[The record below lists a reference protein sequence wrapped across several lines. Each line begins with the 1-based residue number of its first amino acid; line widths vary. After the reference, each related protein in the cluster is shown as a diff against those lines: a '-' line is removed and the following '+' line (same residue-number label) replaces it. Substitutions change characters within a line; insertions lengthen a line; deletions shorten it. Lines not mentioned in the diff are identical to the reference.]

1 MFLVPLLASA
11 GSPDAGLKR
20 SLTPVAVTA
29 YILLTLPDVSGLRTK
44 NPFLSP
50 RKNPLRKVR
59 EYLIARRLEK
69 ALSKERIFTL
79 YLNPPYALRV
89 PLFRAIVIAARPA
102 I

>member
-1 MFLVPLLASA
+1 
-11 GSPDAGLKR
+11 
-20 SLTPVAVTA
+20 
-29 YILLTLPDVSGLRTK
+29 
-44 NPFLSP
+44 
-50 RKNPLRKVR
+50 
-59 EYLIARRLEK
+59 LEK